1 MINEKKY
8 GERVFVRE
16 CKYEREGGR
25 KRIKQISREQGSVRK
40 KRERGRGRGN
50 DANKSV
56 YSFLPSKQ
64 PAVIGL

>member
-40 KRERGRGRGN
+40 KERGAEAEGMMLIKAYIHSYLRSNLR
-50 DANKSV
+50 
-56 YSFLPSKQ
+56 
-64 PAVIGL
+64 